1 MADRDVLVQGRV
13 SAVAREL
20 LCRGQETKQSVS
32 TVEVSC
38 LFAVAEGL
46 KLEAVDVPV
55 RPIAGN

>member
-20 LCRGQETKQSVS
+20 
-32 TVEVSC
+32 
-38 LFAVAEGL
+38 FAVAEGL

-55 RPIAGN
+55 RPLPT